1 MADRPPT
8 PGIPRTLGMVFI
20 ALGFVCG
27 MQGLDQPGSAWLPTA
42 LGLIVTGMLAQ
53 GYAFYC
59 QIRRLRQPPEPPRL

>member
-1 MADRPPT
+1 
-8 PGIPRTLGMVFI
+8 MVFI

-27 MQGLDQPGSAWLPTA
+27 MRGLDQPGSFWLPTA

-59 QIRRLRQPPEPPRL
+59 QIQRLRGRRDRSR